1 MSQTVLVKSAVSEEA
16 TMKAMLEKPVKIEPI
31 YHIIVLTAFFHF
43 EALRGLYHVVRGD
56 VMWQTLAFSALLYVL
71 TGFGVVAGVH
81 RLWSHRAYKV
91 KFPLRLMLV
100 VFNTMAFQKSII
112 RWARDHRVHHKYC
125 DTNADPHNVNR
136 GFFFSH
142 IGWLFCKKHP
152 ATAEAGKR
160 IDVSDLTS
168 DPLLWFQNK
177 YYFYIMP
184 LLCFA
189 MPALVSHY
197 CWGESL
203 VNGWLVAGNL
213 RFVLFLHATF
223 CINSVAHMWGYKPYD
238 K

>member
-1 MSQTVLVKSAVSEEA
+1 MSQTILSKSLVNEDVV
-16 TMKAMLEKPVKIEPI
+16 MKEMLERPVKVQLI
-31 YHIIVLTAFFHF
+31 YHIIILMGIFHF
-43 EALRGLYHVVRGD
+43 EAVRGFYHVLKGD
-56 VMWQTLAFSALLYVL
+56 VMWQTLAFAGVLYML

-91 KFPLRLMLV
+91 RFPLRLLLV
-100 VFNTMAFQKSII
+100 IFNTIAFQKSII

-125 DTNADPHNVNR
+125 DTNADPHNINR
-136 GFFFSH
+136 GFWFAH

-152 ATAEAGKR
+152 ATVEAGKR

-168 DPLLWFQNK
+168 DSLLRFQNK

-184 LLCFA
+184 LLCFV
-189 MPALVSHY
+189 MPTIVPAY
-197 CWGESL
+197 FWGEKL
-203 VNGWLVAGNL
+203 INGWMVAGCL

-223 CINSVAHMWGYKPYD
+223 CINSVAHLYGYKPYD